1 MALTPTK
8 LIWMDGKLVPWK
20 KATVHVLTHTLH
32 YGMGV
37 FEGIRCYKTEKGP
50 AVFRLKD
57 HMKRLENSAKLAGM
71 KLPYSVA
78 ELVKAT
84 KRTIKAN
91 RIEECYIRPLAYY
104 GYGVMGLNPEGSK
117 VNVAIAVWPWG
128 TYLGE
133 EGLESGVRA
142 KISPWAR
149 IHPRILPPHAKIVG
163 NYANSILAKVDA
175 LKSGYDEAILLN
187 MDGNVAEGP
196 GENLFI
202 VKDGRLMTPP
212 LSSGALGGITRDSI
226 IKIANDERIDF
237 EERDISREDLYAADE
252 AFFTGT
258 AAEVTPI
265 REVDGRRIGS
275 GKRGPI
281 TTKLQQIFFNTVR
294 GREPKYEYWLEF
306 LEKH

>member
-20 KATVHVLTHTLH
+20 EAKVHVLTHTLH

-84 KRTIKAN
+84 KRIIEAN
-91 RIEECYIRPLAYY
+91 EIEECYIRPIAYY
-104 GYGVMGLNPEGSK
+104 GYGVMGLDPEDSK
-117 VNVAIAVWPWG
+117 VNVTIAVWPWG

-133 EGLESGVRA
+133 EGLERGVRA

-149 IHPRILPPHAKIVG
+149 VHPRILPPQAKIVG
-163 NYANSILAKVDA
+163 NYVNSILAKVDA

-202 VKDGRLMTPP
+202 VKNGELMTPP
-212 LSSGALGGITRDSI
+212 LSSGALEGITRDSI
-226 IKIANDERIDF
+226 IKIAKDEGIDF
-237 EERDISREDLYAADE
+237 EERNISREELHVADE

-265 REVDGRRIGS
+265 REIDGRRIGD

-281 TTKLQQIFFNTVR
+281 TTKLQQIFFNAVR
-294 GREPKYEYWLEF
+294 GKEPKYEFWLDY
-306 LEKH
+306 LRK